1 MKIFRTLF
9 ALAGLLLLTACFA
22 PSKADLI
29 KKAQGASSRAEL
41 EAALG
46 EPSEVSK
53 LGPIEKW
60 TYVASDGSVVFLL
73 AGDTVT
79 FEVTADRLPRRRRS
93 ATQNGRAAGRG
104 RGGPS
109 V

>member
-1 MKIFRTLF
+1 MKIVRTF
-9 ALAGLLLLTACFA
+9 VALAGLLLLTACFA

-79 FEVTADRLPRRRRS
+79 FEVTADR
-93 ATQNGRAAGRG
+93 
-104 RGGPS
+104 
-109 V
+109 

>member
-1 MKIFRTLF
+1 MKFVRTIAVLLGVL
-9 ALAGLLLLTACFA
+9 ALAACFA

-29 KKAQGASSRAEL
+29 KKAKGVSTRAEL

-46 EPSEVSK
+46 EPSDVSK

-60 TYVASDGSVVFLL
+60 TYQASDGKVVYVL

-79 FEVTADRLPRRRRS
+79 LEVTES
-93 ATQNGRAAGRG
+93 N
-104 RGGPS
+104 
-109 V
+109 

>member
-1 MKIFRTLF
+1 MKFVRTF
-9 ALAGLLLLTACFA
+9 AVLLAVLALSACFA

-29 KKAQGASSRAEL
+29 KKAKGADTRDAL

-53 LGPIEKW
+53 LGPLEKW
-60 TYVASDGSVVFLL
+60 TYQASDGKVVYML

-79 FEVTADRLPRRRRS
+79 LEVTES
-93 ATQNGRAAGRG
+93 N
-104 RGGPS
+104 
-109 V
+109 

>member
-1 MKIFRTLF
+1 MIRARSLA
-9 ALAGLLLLTACFA
+9 ALLGLLLLAACFA

-29 KKAQGASSRAEL
+29 KKADGATSRSEL

-60 TYVASDGSVVFLL
+60 TYVASDGAVVFLL
-73 AGDTVT
+73 AGDMVT
-79 FEVTADRLPRRRRS
+79 FEATADR
-93 ATQNGRAAGRG
+93 
-104 RGGPS
+104 
-109 V
+109 